1 EVRVGCVVGYTGF
14 FKLQCMRGRWQ
25 SIGKICQRKS
35 CGHPGDAQFA
45 DFILEGED
53 FVFGSQVVYT
63 CHKGYQMV
71 SRRNTR
77 RCMEKGWDGTIPV
90 CEALQ
95 CPAISADNNVQM
107 IGDADEANYGN
118 VLRFTC
124 RSSNEILYGSQQIY
138 CNEHGQWSDE
148 TPKCR
153 EVTCPVP
160 VIENGYV
167 LGNIQE
173 YKQHEYLEFECNPTY
188 KRSEARDPTCTRT
201 GPRAEWSPTP
211 VCERKCKLSNPNLL
225 FPTGG
230 ASYDPPY
237 RNVFPPGE
245 RVKITCGDRYY
256 ISRPQDIS
264 AVATCKD
271 DGEWTFQLTCREVT
285 CNRPRDPTLY
295 DWRNWEPR
303 LKLLDTVRYSC
314 KGGYKRTDGATE
326 ATCTRDGWSPNPLC
340 QEITCNR
347 RDFHNADVEDPKQT
361 YRDGEHASYVCKEGY
376 RGSFYLTCGKNGWS
390 GQQQCKLHTE
400 CQKPDVQHGF
410 IVGPY
415 NETLYYTCE
424 EGYKLVTKPWWGEA
438 KCGSTEALA
447 QCIEKSACG
456 ELPVIPHM
464 EVESQRNNY
473 THGESVTIN
482 CKEGYVA
489 QFVRLTCHQGKW
501 NDSETSLEKICQ
513 RDHCVPPPKVTN
525 AVVVTSRQKEYTS
538 GSEATYQCRDQY
550 TIKGVATVTCIN
562 GTWEER
568 NFTCTRTYIQM
579 HLKLLQML
587 YERVQLVQFHSNLI
601 FFFFKLA
608 AMMQDNFE
616 WRMFVYV
623 LLILCVNTIYT
634 NYQTE
639 YTSGSK
645 VTYQCR
651 DHYTMEGVGRI
662 TCINGQWEEEK
673 FTCSPTGTYIQKH
686 LKLLQM
692 LYERVQLVQ
701 FHSNL
706 IFFFFKKWQL

>member
-1 EVRVGCVVGYTGF
+1 SYSPGEEVRVGCTVGYTGF

-25 SIGKICQRKS
+25 AIGKACQRKS

-77 RCMEKGWDGTIPV
+77 RCMEKGWDGTLPV

-95 CPAISADNNVQM
+95 CPVISADNNVQM

-138 CNEHGQWSDE
+138 CNEHGEWSDE
-148 TPKCR
+148 VPKCR

-188 KRSEARDPTCTRT
+188 KRSEARDPTCTRLGT
-201 GPRAEWSPTP
+201 RAGWSPTP

-225 FPTGG
+225 FPVGG
-230 ASYDPPY
+230 ATYDPPF
-237 RNVFPPGE
+237 RNVFPPGGT
-245 RVKITCGDRYY
+245 VKITCGDNYY

-271 DGEWTFQLTCREVT
+271 DGEWSFELTCREVT

-295 DWRNWEPR
+295 DWRNWDQR
-303 LKLLDTVRYSC
+303 VMLRDTVRYSC
-314 KGGYKRTDGATE
+314 RGGYKRTGGATE
-326 ATCTRDGWSPNPLC
+326 ATCTRDGWRPNPLC

-347 RDFHNADVEDPKQT
+347 RDFQNAEVQNPQQI
-361 YRDGEHASYVCKEGY
+361 YRNGERASYVCKDGY
-376 RGSFYLTCGKNGWS
+376 KGNFYLTCEENGWR
-390 GQQQCKLHTE
+390 GQQQCRE
-400 CQKPDVQHGF
+400 CKKPDIQHGF
-410 IVGPY
+410 MVGPY

-424 EGYKLVTKPWWGEA
+424 EGYKLVTKPWWGET
-438 KCGSTEALA
+438 KCGSKEAL
-447 QCIEKSACG
+447 ESACG
-456 ELPVIPHM
+456 ELPAIPHM

-473 THGESVTIN
+473 MHGESVTIN

-489 QFVRLTCHQGKW
+489 QFVRLTCDEGKW

-513 RDHCVPPPKVTN
+513 RDHCAPPPKVAN

-562 GTWEER
+562 GTWGER
-568 NFTCTRTYIQM
+568 NFTCTCTYIQK

-587 YERVQLVQFHSNLI
+587 FLSLSANGNPCPNPPEVAHAVVETSDQT
-601 FFFFKLA
+601 
-608 AMMQDNFE
+608 E
-616 WRMFVYV
+616 
-623 LLILCVNTIYT
+623 YT
-634 NYQTE
+634 SVFLSLSANGNPCPNPPEVAHAVVDTSDQTE

-651 DHYTMEGVGRI
+651 ESIYNGGSRQRLLASMGNGRR
-662 TCINGQWEEEK
+662 ESLL
-673 FTCSPTGTYIQKH
+673 CSPTRTYIQKH
-686 LKLLQM
+686 FTK
-692 LYERVQLVQ
+692 
-701 FHSNL
+701 
-706 IFFFFKKWQL
+706 

>member
-1 EVRVGCVVGYTGF
+1 MFPEPKGDVFILLLLSNENFHVIYKYVNSKTSVHLKKEETANALIFFKFIFIFVYCYLADCTLQDFVNGDLYDRNFNTVGLQSSYSPGEEVRVGCTVGYTGF

-25 SIGKICQRKS
+25 AIGKACQRKS

-77 RCMEKGWDGTIPV
+77 RCMEKGWDGTLPV

-95 CPAISADNNVQM
+95 CPVISADNNVQM

-138 CNEHGQWSDE
+138 CNEHGEWSDE
-148 TPKCR
+148 VPKCR
-153 EVTCPVP
+153 AIT
-160 VIENGYV
+160 
-167 LGNIQE
+167 
-173 YKQHEYLEFECNPTY
+173 
-188 KRSEARDPTCTRT
+188 
-201 GPRAEWSPTP
+201 
-211 VCERKCKLSNPNLL
+211 CKLPQ
-225 FPTGG
+225 FPVGG
-230 ASYDPPY
+230 ATYDPPF
-237 RNVFPPGE
+237 RNVFPPGGT
-245 RVKITCGDRYY
+245 VKITCGDNYY

-271 DGEWTFQLTCREVT
+271 DGEWSFELTCREVT

-295 DWRNWEPR
+295 DWRNWDQR
-303 LKLLDTVRYSC
+303 VMLRDTVRYSC
-314 KGGYKRTDGATE
+314 RGGYKRTGGATE
-326 ATCTRDGWSPNPLC
+326 ATCTRDGWRPNPLC
-340 QEITCNR
+340 QGTVTCR
-347 RDFHNADVEDPKQT
+347 RKDIPYADIEGKSRQVYT
-361 YRDGEHASYVCKEGY
+361 YSDRVHYNCKDGRE
-376 RGSFYLTCGKNGWS
+376 GSFSLTCGQNGWEGS
-390 GQQQCKLHTE
+390 EDCRECK
-400 CQKPDVQHGF
+400 KPDIQHGF
-410 IVGPY
+410 MVGPY

-424 EGYKLVTKPWWGEA
+424 EGYKLVTKPWWGET
-438 KCGSTEALA
+438 KCGSKEALA
-447 QCIEKSACG
+447 QCIEESACG
-456 ELPVIPHM
+456 ELPAIPHM

-473 THGESVTIN
+473 MYNLVLNMFS
-482 CKEGYVA
+482 
-489 QFVRLTCHQGKW
+489 
-501 NDSETSLEKICQ
+501 SLPAILS
-513 RDHCVPPPKVTN
+513 HCAPPPKVAN

-562 GTWEER
+562 GTWGER
-568 NFTCTRTYIQM
+568 NFTCTCTYIQK

-587 YERVQLVQFHSNLI
+587 FLSLSANGNPCPNPPEVAHAVVETS
-601 FFFFKLA
+601 
-608 AMMQDNFE
+608 D
-616 WRMFVYV
+616 
-623 LLILCVNTIYT
+623 
-634 NYQTE
+634 QTE

-673 FTCSPTGTYIQKH
+673 FTCSLARTYIQKH

-706 IFFFFKKWQL
+706 IFF